1 MCGNS
6 TGLLTLDG
14 AGCEDDIKFC
24 KNIALDCAG
33 CEDDIMLSENRTD
46 SVALYGAGCEDDIS
60 VCENSTGS
68 VTMVELETSSRLPG
82 TDSYGEELVTSRLE
96 MCTRKEEK
104 LPACVSPP
112 PHFER
117 LSGLLYAESDLSK
130 LLFSSSKKVLQSLVL
145 MAASNYNITHFMT
158 YLIFYQNT
166 RTNNIV

>member
-104 LPACVSPP
+104 LPACIYLDHFWGVFNIILGLGIGVSPP

-117 LSGLLYAESDLSK
+117 LSGLLYAE
-130 LLFSSSKKVLQSLVL
+130 KK
-145 MAASNYNITHFMT
+145 Y
-158 YLIFYQNT
+158 IF
-166 RTNNIV
+166 